1 MVLNER
7 ITFEHILCPIGLIP
21 DSDEGLRYAVA
32 LAKAFGAKLTV
43 IHCVQDYQEASL
55 IDRSHI
61 EETLKDS
68 IAKHALARDG
78 RQIDASVVV
87 VDGDPQ
93 IAITREAARRRID
106 LIVMR
111 SRRRPYRAA
120 LLGSTAESICRT
132 APCPVLVTHPSEIEW
147 AGATTNSIGIQRVL
161 VAYDFSIDSEL
172 ALSYGLSLAQEYEA
186 ELHLIHVLPTRVRAE
201 APEIAYLPFG
211 IEPSFNDAASRLN
224 SAVPRE
230 ARMWCDIKQAVREGR
245 PYREVLAYA
254 EDQGVDL
261 ICMGAS
267 GTGFGMR
274 ALFGSNADRVLRQA
288 LCPILIARPLRPMT
302 ASSVAAC
309 MLGTSIDGGVK

>member
-1 MVLNER
+1 MLNER
-7 ITFEHILCPIGLIP
+7 ISFEHILCPIGLIP
-21 DSDEGLRYAVA
+21 DSDEALRYAVA
-32 LAKAFGAKLTV
+32 LARAFGARLTV
-43 IHCVQDYQEASL
+43 MHCVQAYAEASL

-61 EETLKDS
+61 EESLKDS
-68 IAKHALARDG
+68 IAKHIRANAG
-78 RQIDASVVV
+78 EPFDASIVV

-93 IAITREAARRRID
+93 VAITREAARRRID

-132 APCPVLVTHPSEIEW
+132 APCPVLVTHPSEVEW
-147 AGATTNSIGIQRVL
+147 AGATTNTIDIERVL

-186 ELHLIHVLPTRVRAE
+186 ELHLIHVLPMRVRAE
-201 APEIAYLPFG
+201 APEIAYMPFG
-211 IEPSFNDAASRLN
+211 IEPSFNEAASRLN

-230 ARMWCDIKQAVREGR
+230 ARLWCDIKQAVREGR
-245 PYREVLAYA
+245 PYREVLDYA
-254 EDQGVDL
+254 EEQNIDL
-261 ICMGAS
+261 ICLGAS

-288 LCPILIARPLRPMT
+288 LCPVLIARPLRPMI
-302 ASSVAAC
+302 SSPVAA
-309 MLGTSIDGGVK
+309 IA